1 MDKMTFLF
9 TGEKNTWKNVIVL
22 VKDQQV
28 SALPTHYT
36 TVVRPLLGRCGEVEM
51 VPAAGRNVR
60 IYHGN
65 HLVYQVAQNGLCF
78 LPSSVISKAVS
89 DKGRV
94 TTDSLFVAFVPFGN
108 IQAFDFMSKG
118 FFSYQFTF
126 VLTDFG
132 CIYKFDFNNK
142 QPIVASMV
150 PDQMLKTYLFID
162 LIVVGQL
169 LVCSAYSSEKM
180 QSLYV
185 LLDSRA
191 EFVSR
196 LSIPDESRQR

>member
-1 MDKMTFLF
+1 MDKLTILF
-9 TGEKNTWKNVIVL
+9 TGENSAWKNVVVL
-22 VKDQQV
+22 VNDQQV
-28 SALPTHYT
+28 SALPTHCT
-36 TVVRPLLGRCGEVEM
+36 TVVRPMLGRVGETER

-60 IYHGN
+60 VFHGS
-65 HLVYQVAQNGLCF
+65 HLVYQVAEKGLCY

-94 TTDSLFVAFVPFGN
+94 TAESQFVAVVPFGS

-118 FFSYQFTF
+118 FFSYQYTF
-126 VLTDFG
+126 VLTDCG
-132 CIYKFDFNNK
+132 CVYKFDFNNK

-150 PDQMLKTYLFID
+150 PDQLLKMYLFMD
-162 LIVVGQL
+162 LIVVGQQ

-180 QSLYV
+180 QTLYV
-185 LLDSRA
+185 LLDSQA

-196 LSIPDESRQR
+196 LSISDEGTQR